1 MERDGVERLLTE
13 AGADSRRLRH
23 ALGLLCD
30 GQWWSLPDL
39 VRDTATS
46 RRTIEALLRE
56 LVLERDGDRFRVP
69 LTDTPAYQHLIAV
82 APPPED
88 PVAHLLPH
96 YRPAL
101 DRLTT
106 LIAKAPRARHVLD
119 HVSATPETVL
129 RRALLLGARFWLP
142 GTRLLCVGDHDLT
155 SLAVKLVHPE
165 TDVTVVDVDERI
177 LAYIDEQRLG
187 VRTRWADLRLGLP
200 PSAKDHDLALTDP
213 PYTPEG
219 IGLFVARAVE
229 GLKDGGRVLLAYGAS
244 ERTPLLAFKVQQEL
258 SELNLAYEAIYPDFN
273 RYFGA
278 EAIGSAAD
286 LYLLRPT
293 TKTRPAVQ
301 SRLSRPTSTAIYTQG
316 PQAVESASSPAKGG
330 PASPTPPNTP
340 RAATPDRRATASRPH
355 EDAGSPRAEAPA
367 ARAGGPS
374 GQAAEADAQAG
385 RPNARAV
392 APNGP
397 VSGAD
402 GPASGASAQAAGESA
417 QTGGASAQTSDERPQ
432 AGSESTQA
440 GGATGQ
446 VGGATGQAAGASGR
460 AGDASAQTGSSDAMS
475 APLAQVPPSTARTQ
489 VVGAPAPATGSR
501 AGGSDP
507 LAGFEAEL
515 LVGEWPKALTQPR
528 VKLSTW
534 LAKPYAA
541 SPARVAVAVP
551 AGLEAALP
559 RLLLASRAPHLR
571 VVGPGLTPRLP
582 AALSSVYTLTEAG
595 EGVLDVV
602 RLPQPES
609 EVDTILRRI
618 LDNGHGKLANTW
630 REALIALARA
640 QGTTLTKN
648 EARTLI
654 REAADWSDDLTP
666 LEAPLHRLTALRDAV
681 TTTVRA
687 LTSTAS

>member
-56 LVLERDGDRFRVP
+56 LVLEHDGDRFRVP

-119 HVSATPETVL
+119 HVSATPDTVL

-200 PSAKDHDLALTDP
+200 ASAKDHDLALTDP

-293 TKTRPAVQ
+293 TKTGPAVQ

-316 PQAVESASSPAKGG
+316 PQAVESASATAKGG
-330 PASPTPPNTP
+330 PTSPTSPNTP
-340 RAATPDRRATASRPH
+340 RAATPAPRTTASRAH
-355 EDAGSPRAEAPA
+355 EDAGSPHAEAPA
-367 ARAGGPS
+367 ARAAGPS
-374 GQAAEADAQAG
+374 GQAAEVDAQAANANEPAGVADAQAG
-385 RPNARAV
+385 RPDALAARA
-392 APNGP
+392 
-397 VSGAD
+397 
-402 GPASGASAQAAGESA
+402 
-417 QTGGASAQTSDERPQ
+417 
-432 AGSESTQA
+432 
-440 GGATGQ
+440 
-446 VGGATGQAAGASGR
+446 
-460 AGDASAQTGSSDAMS
+460 M
-475 APLAQVPPSTARTQ
+475 PS
-489 VVGAPAPATGSR
+489 GSR
-501 AGGSDP
+501 AGESDP

-559 RLLLASRAPHLR
+559 RLLLASRAAHLR

-582 AALSSVYTLTEAG
+582 AALSPVYTLAEAR

-602 RLPQPES
+602 RLPQPEG

-687 LTSTAS
+687 LTGTAS